1 MKTTMYKIELSK
13 REAVIYTMTT
23 KGAILA
29 EKYVSV
35 NEAQRFA
42 RMNGLSVMEDDGE
55 MKSYW

>member
-1 MKTTMYKIELSK
+1 MYKIELSK

-55 MKSYW
+55 LKSYW